1 MERPAKIIATLGPAT
16 DAPEIL
22 AELFDAGRVVA
33 RIYFSHG
40 TPREHAAHLR
50 LLRRMALYWGIR
62 PVLIPR
68 VPSTQPRLDGGA
80 LPLCEM
86 GPASQGHG
94 LAVITATPSAHGGP
108 S

>member
-1 MERPAKIIATLGPAT
+1 
-16 DAPEIL
+16 
-22 AELFDAGRVVA
+22 VA

-68 VPSTQPRLDGGA
+68 VQSTERRVEGAA

-86 GPASQGHG
+86 GAASHG
-94 LAVITATPSAHGGP
+94 DVIAVITGTPIAHRGTTNLLKVHCLEK
-108 S
+108 